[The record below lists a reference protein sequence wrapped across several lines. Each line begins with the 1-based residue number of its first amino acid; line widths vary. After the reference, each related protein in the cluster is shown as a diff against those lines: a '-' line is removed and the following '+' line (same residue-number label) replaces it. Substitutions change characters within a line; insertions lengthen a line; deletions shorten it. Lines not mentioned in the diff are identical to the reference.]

1 LTGHWACDFNR
12 TCDFNVSYRSYASR
26 YGIEQIMERAISE
39 IVGRADMDEG
49 GSAQAYRALRS
60 LLCATCGSGIAEGS
74 LFTRRR
80 VKGIGVRIMPQC
92 RECSPFTLQADR
104 KERSALLRSLLASP
118 TDSAGHTPA
127 RNYSEN
133 ASQAQSDEK
142 KKVDEAVRRRLGP
155 ALKRGRFGRKF

>member
-1 LTGHWACDFNR
+1 
-12 TCDFNVSYRSYASR
+12 
-26 YGIEQIMERAISE
+26 MERAISE

-49 GSAQAYRALRS
+49 GSTQVYRALRS

-104 KERSALLRSLLASP
+104 KERSALLRSLLAEQP
-118 TDSAGHTPA
+118 TDSARQTEAAA
-127 RNYSEN
+127 RNSSKN
-133 ASQAQSDEK
+133 ASQAQNEEK
-142 KKVDEAVRRRLGP
+142 KNVDEAVRRRLGP